1 MEGLIKKSILGKK
14 RSVEALTIV
23 ESTQQIKK
31 EEREKYI
38 RERKMEEKY
47 VREGKKEM
55 KDVRD
60 RKKKQKEDGRKK
72 EENIQGKE
80 RK

>member
-23 ESTQQIKK
+23 ERELCKDTQQIKK

-72 EENIQGKE
+72 EENM
-80 RK
+80 

>member
-1 MEGLIKKSILGKK
+1 
-14 RSVEALTIV
+14 
-23 ESTQQIKK
+23 
-31 EEREKYI
+31 
-38 RERKMEEKY
+38 MEEKY